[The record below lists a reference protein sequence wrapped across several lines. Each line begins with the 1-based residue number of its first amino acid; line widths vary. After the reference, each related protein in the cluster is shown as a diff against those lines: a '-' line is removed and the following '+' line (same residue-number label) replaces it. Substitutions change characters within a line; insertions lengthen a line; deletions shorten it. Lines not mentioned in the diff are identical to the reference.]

1 MRISVHGDRVGSQE
15 SNLEI
20 KEGKQHPALIE
31 PQICIKHPNE
41 HWLVNYWK
49 IEGILIKERLSDQ
62 NTKSER
68 KGPQRIGEQAGG
80 KCSSV

>member
-41 HWLVNYWK
+41 HRLVNYWE
-49 IEGILIKERLSDQ
+49 IEGILIQE
-62 NTKSER
+62 
-68 KGPQRIGEQAGG
+68 
-80 KCSSV
+80 